1 MSKGNNIDGK
11 YDNESKN
18 RMLDLQETVCFN
30 YLPLGSPI
38 TKSINTNGFIIDIG
52 NVMKQNPFAITV
64 QRAIVIVK
72 DMR

>member
-1 MSKGNNIDGK
+1 
-11 YDNESKN
+11 
-18 RMLDLQETVCFN
+18 MLDLQETVCFN